1 MYNRVD
7 VLKREEAK
15 MFFRVAAASAALMTF
30 GFADTLILKSGTII
44 QGNYAGGD
52 TRHVKIVVGDHV
64 ESYSLDEV
72 SRMEFGAGSQGYR
85 DARPFDPPIRPEG
98 RYTEPPPPPPP
109 APNTTSDSG
118 FRTERK
124 YVETPPPPAYNPP
137 PSYSAEVPAGTVLVV
152 RLIDGVDSDRDTMG
166 KTFRA
171 SIDEPVVVNGQ
182 TLIPRGADVVAK
194 LVDER
199 QSGKFEG
206 RAVLTLDLMQV
217 MFNGRM
223 VDISTSDVSQSSAS
237 RGNRTA
243 KTVGGGAVLGAIL
256 GGVFGGGKG
265 AAIGATSGAALGG
278 GAQVLTHGQRVK
290 IPSETRLSFTLQSP
304 IRG

>member
-1 MYNRVD
+1 
-7 VLKREEAK
+7 
-15 MFFRVAAASAALMTF
+15 MFLRLAAASAAFMAF
-30 GFADTLILKSGTII
+30 GLADTLILKSGTTI

-72 SRMEFGAGSQGYR
+72 SRLEFGGGSQAYQR
-85 DARPFDPPIRPEG
+85 TSDLPPRTEG
-98 RYTEPPPPPPP
+98 R
-109 APNTTSDSG
+109 
-118 FRTERK
+118 
-124 YVETPPPPAYNPP
+124 YVETPPPPAYNP
-137 PSYSAEVPAGTVLVV
+137 SSNYSTEIPAGTVLVV
-152 RLIDGVDSDRDTMG
+152 RLIDGVDSERDNMG

-182 TLIPRGADVVAK
+182 TVIPRGADVVAK

-217 MFNGRM
+217 MVNGRM
-223 VDISTSDVSQSSAS
+223 VDVSTSDVSQSSGS
-237 RGNRTA
+237 RGSRTA

-256 GGVFGGGKG
+256 GGVFGGGSG
-265 AAIGATSGAALGG
+265 AAIGAASGAAVGG

-304 IRG
+304 VRG

>member
-1 MYNRVD
+1 MLSRV
-7 VLKREEAK
+7 
-15 MFFRVAAASAALMTF
+15 VAASFAFLTF
-30 GFADTLILKSGTII
+30 AYADTLTLKSGATV

-64 ESYSLDEV
+64 ETYALDEV
-72 SRMEFGAGSQGYR
+72 SRLEFGSGPSRSYSSSPSPAAS
-85 DARPFDPPIRPEG
+85 AAPPRSEP
-98 RYTEPPPPPPP
+98 RYSEAPPRYSEAPPRYAETPPPPPP
-109 APNTTSDSG
+109 NTSSNYG
-118 FRTERK
+118 GG
-124 YVETPPPPAYNPP
+124 
-137 PSYSAEVPAGTVLVV
+137 EVPSGTVLVV
-152 RLIDGVDSDRDTMG
+152 RMIDGVDSDRDGPG

-206 RAVLTLDLMQV
+206 RAVLTLDLMQIAI
-217 MFNGRM
+217 NGRM
-223 VDISTSDVSQSSAS
+223 VDVTTSEVSQSSNS

-256 GGVFGGGKG
+256 GGIVGGGRG
-265 AAIGATSGAALGG
+265 AAIGATSGAAVGG

-290 IPSETRLSFTLQSP
+290 IPSETRLSFTLQNP
-304 IRG
+304 IRS

>member
-1 MYNRVD
+1 
-7 VLKREEAK
+7 
-15 MFFRVAAASAALMTF
+15 MFLRIAAASAAFITF
-30 GFADTLILKSGTII
+30 GLADTLILKSGTTI

-72 SRMEFGAGSQGYR
+72 SRLEFGGGGQAYQRNS
-85 DARPFDPPIRPEG
+85 DA
-98 RYTEPPPPPPP
+98 PPPSS
-109 APNTTSDSG
+109 SDSG
-118 FRTERK
+118 FRNERR
-124 YVETPPPPAYNPP
+124 YAEAPPPPAYN
-137 PSYSAEVPAGTVLVV
+137 STSNYGAEIPAGTVLVV
-152 RLIDGVDSDRDTMG
+152 RLIDGVDSERDNMG

-171 SIDEPVVVNGQ
+171 SVDEPVVVNGQ
-182 TLIPRGADVVAK
+182 TVIPRGADVVAK

-217 MFNGRM
+217 MINGRM
-223 VDISTSDVSQSSAS
+223 VDISTSDVSQSSGA
-237 RGNRTA
+237 RGSRTA

-256 GGVFGGGKG
+256 GGVFGGGSG
-265 AAIGATSGAALGG
+265 AAIGAASGAAVGG

>member
-1 MYNRVD
+1 
-7 VLKREEAK
+7 
-15 MFFRVAAASAALMTF
+15 MFFRIVAASAALMTF
-30 GFADTLILKSGTII
+30 GFADTLILRSGTTI

-72 SRMEFGAGSQGYR
+72 SRMEFGGGAQGYQR
-85 DARPFDPPIRPEG
+85 SA
-98 RYTEPPPPPPP
+98 PPPE
-109 APNTTSDSG
+109 PNTSPDAG

-124 YVETPPPPAYNPP
+124 YVETPPPPAYN
-137 PSYSAEVPAGTVLVV
+137 SAEIPAGTVLVV
-152 RLIDGVDSDRDTMG
+152 RLVDGVDSDRDTMG

-171 SIDEPVVVNGQ
+171 SVDEPVVVSGQ
-182 TLIPRGADVVAK
+182 TVIPRGADVVAK

-217 MFNGRM
+217 MINGRM
-223 VDISTSDVSQSSAS
+223 VDISTSDVSQSSGS
-237 RGNRTA
+237 RGSRTA

-290 IPSETRLSFTLQSP
+290 IPSETRLSFTLQTP

>member
-1 MYNRVD
+1 
-7 VLKREEAK
+7 
-15 MFFRVAAASAALMTF
+15 MFLRIAAASAALITF
-30 GFADTLILKSGTII
+30 GFADTLILKSGATI

-64 ESYSLDEV
+64 ESYALDEV
-72 SRMEFGAGSQGYR
+72 SRLEFGAAGQAYQRTS
-85 DARPFDPPIRPEG
+85 DLPARTEG
-98 RYTEPPPPPPP
+98 RYAEPPPPPS
-109 APNTTSDSG
+109 TSSDSG
-118 FRTERK
+118 FRTERR
-124 YVETPPPPAYNPP
+124 YPEPPPPPAYNA
-137 PSYSAEVPAGTVLVV
+137 SSNYSMEVPAGTVLVV
-152 RLIDGVDSDRDTMG
+152 RLIDGVDSERDNMG

-171 SIDEPVVVNGQ
+171 SLDEPVVVNGQ
-182 TLIPRGADVVAK
+182 TVIPRGADVIAK

-217 MFNGRM
+217 MMNGRM
-223 VDISTSDVSQSSAS
+223 VDISTSDVSQSSGS
-237 RGNRTA
+237 RGSRTA

-256 GGVFGGGKG
+256 GGVFGGGSG
-265 AAIGATSGAALGG
+265 AAIGAASGAAVGG
-278 GAQVLTHGQRVK
+278 GAQVFTHGQRVK

>member
-1 MYNRVD
+1 
-7 VLKREEAK
+7 
-15 MFFRVAAASAALMTF
+15 MFLRIAAASAALMTI
-30 GFADTLILKSGTII
+30 GFADTLILKSGTTI

-64 ESYSLDEV
+64 ESYALDEV
-72 SRMEFGAGSQGYR
+72 SRFEFGGGAQGYQR
-85 DARPFDPPIRPEG
+85 NEPPTNPANRADG
-98 RYTEPPPPPPP
+98 HYTEAPPPP
-109 APNTTSDSG
+109 NTSSDAG
-118 FRTERK
+118 FRAERK
-124 YVETPPPPAYNPP
+124 YVETPPPPAYP
-137 PSYSAEVPAGTVLVV
+137 AEIPTGTVLVV
-152 RLIDGVDSDRDTMG
+152 RLVEGVDSDRDNIG
-166 KTFRA
+166 KSFRA
-171 SIDEPVVVNGQ
+171 SLDEPVVVSGQ

-217 MFNGRM
+217 MINGRM
-223 VDISTSDVSQSSAS
+223 VAISTSDVSQSSGS
-237 RGNRTA
+237 RGSRTA

-256 GGVFGGGKG
+256 GAVVGGGRG
-265 AAIGATSGAALGG
+265 AAIGATSGAVVGG

-290 IPSETRLSFTLQSP
+290 IPSETRLSFTLQTP

>member
-1 MYNRVD
+1 
-7 VLKREEAK
+7 
-15 MFFRVAAASAALMTF
+15 MFFRIAAASAALMTF
-30 GFADTLILKSGTII
+30 GFADTLILKSGTTI

-72 SRMEFGAGSQGYR
+72 SRMEFGGGAQGYQR
-85 DARPFDPPIRPEG
+85 SAPPPEPAIRTEG
-98 RYTEPPPPPPP
+98 RYTEPPP
-109 APNTTSDSG
+109 APNTSSDAG

-124 YVETPPPPAYNPP
+124 YVETPPPPAYN
-137 PSYSAEVPAGTVLVV
+137 SAEIPAGTVLVV
-152 RLIDGVDSDRDTMG
+152 RLVDGVDSDRDTMG

-171 SIDEPVVVNGQ
+171 SVDEPVVVSGQ

-217 MFNGRM
+217 MINGRM
-223 VDISTSDVSQSSAS
+223 VDISTSDVSQSSGS
-237 RGNRTA
+237 RGSRTA

-278 GAQVLTHGQRVK
+278 GTQVLTHGQRVK
-290 IPSETRLSFTLQSP
+290 IPSETRLSFTLQTP

>member
-1 MYNRVD
+1 
-7 VLKREEAK
+7 
-15 MFFRVAAASAALMTF
+15 MFLRIAAIAAAVITF
-30 GFADTLILKSGTII
+30 GFADTLILKSGTTI

-52 TRHVKIVVGDHV
+52 TRHIKIVVGDHV

-72 SRMEFGAGSQGYR
+72 SRLEFGGAAQGFER
-85 DARPFDPPIRPEG
+85 SAVPSDPAIRGEG
-98 RYTEPPPPPPP
+98 RYVETPPPPPG
-109 APNTTSDSG
+109 NSSDSG

-124 YVETPPPPAYNPP
+124 YVEAPPPAAYAPIPP
-137 PSYSAEVPAGTVLVV
+137 YGAEVPSGTVLVV
-152 RLIDGVDSDRDTMG
+152 RLLDGVDSDRDSMG

-171 SIDEPVVVNGQ
+171 TLDEPVISNGQ

-217 MFNGRM
+217 MMNGRM
-223 VDISTSDVSQSSAS
+223 VNISTSEVSQSSAS
-237 RGNRTA
+237 RGSRTA

-256 GGVFGGGKG
+256 GGVFGGGRG
-265 AAIGATSGAALGG
+265 AAIGATSGAAVGG
-278 GAQVLTHGQRVK
+278 SAQVLTHGQRVK
-290 IPSETRLSFTLQSP
+290 IPSETRLSFTLQTP

>member
-1 MYNRVD
+1 
-7 VLKREEAK
+7 
-15 MFFRVAAASAALMTF
+15 MFFRIAAASAALMTF
-30 GFADTLILKSGTII
+30 GFADTLILKSGTTI

-72 SRMEFGAGSQGYR
+72 SRLEFGGGAQGYQR
-85 DARPFDPPIRPEG
+85 DVQRN
-98 RYTEPPPPPPP
+98 EPPTD
-109 APNTTSDSG
+109 AG
-118 FRTERK
+118 FRAERK
-124 YVETPPPPAYNPP
+124 YADIAPPPTYR
-137 PSYSAEVPAGTVLVV
+137 SAEIPTGTVLVV
-152 RLIDGVDSDRDTMG
+152 RLVEGVDSDRDTIG

-171 SIDEPVVVNGQ
+171 SLDEAVVLNGQ
-182 TLIPRGADVVAK
+182 TAIPRGADVVAK

-217 MFNGRM
+217 MINGRM
-223 VDISTSDVSQSSAS
+223 VDISTSDVSQSSGS

-256 GGVFGGGKG
+256 GAVVGGGRG
-265 AAIGATSGAALGG
+265 AAIGATSGAAVGG

>member
-1 MYNRVD
+1 
-7 VLKREEAK
+7 
-15 MFFRVAAASAALMTF
+15 MFLRIAAASAALMSL
-30 GFADTLILKSGTII
+30 GWADTLILKSGTTI

-52 TRHVKIVVGDHV
+52 TRHIKIVVGDHV

-72 SRMEFGAGSQGYR
+72 SRLELGGGGQGYER
-85 DARPFDPPIRPEG
+85 NAVPSDPAIRTEG
-98 RYTEPPPPPPP
+98 R
-109 APNTTSDSG
+109 
-118 FRTERK
+118 
-124 YVETPPPPAYNPP
+124 YVETPPPARTSSESGGFRTDRRYVESPP
-137 PSYSAEVPAGTVLVV
+137 PAAYAPPPRYSAEVPSGTLLVV
-152 RLIDGVDSDRDTMG
+152 RLIDGVDSDRDSMG

-171 SIDEPVVVNGQ
+171 TLDEPVLVNGE

-206 RAVLTLDLMQV
+206 RAVLTLDLMQI
-217 MFNGRM
+217 MMNGRM
-223 VDISTSDVSQSSAS
+223 VDIATSEVSQSSAA
-237 RGNRTA
+237 RGSRTA

-256 GGVFGGGKG
+256 GGVFGGGRG
-265 AAIGATSGAALGG
+265 AAIGATSGAAVGG

-290 IPSETRLSFTLQSP
+290 IPSETRLSFTLQTP